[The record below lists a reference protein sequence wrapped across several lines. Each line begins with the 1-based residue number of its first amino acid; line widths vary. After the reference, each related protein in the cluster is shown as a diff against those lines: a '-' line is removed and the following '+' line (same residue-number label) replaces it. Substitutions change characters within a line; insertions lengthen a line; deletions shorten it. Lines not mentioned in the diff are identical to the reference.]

1 MERLR
6 NASPG
11 ELAEDANAEDFA
23 KHAYADGSEAD
34 GLKLIS
40 NNPRARVDLF
50 IKFLHSDK
58 DGENFRSFQ
67 KMERL
72 RNAST
77 NELDEGAIA
86 LVEQYKESAEVGVAK
101 IRMVLYSN
109 YEVDIDE
116 FKLFVKK
123 MLTFELWMSA
133 GSLLQL
139 RYYLL
144 PHSTWKTRY
153 LSY

>member
-6 NASPG
+6 NT
-11 ELAEDANAEDFA
+11 
-23 KHAYADGSEAD
+23 
-34 GLKLIS
+34 
-40 NNPRARVDLF
+40 
-50 IKFLHSDK
+50 
-58 DGENFRSFQ
+58 
-67 KMERL
+67 
-72 RNAST
+72 ST
-77 NELDEGAIA
+77 DELDEGAIA
-86 LVEQYKESAEVGVAK
+86 LVEQYKESAEVDVAK

-116 FKLFVKK
+116 FKVFVKK

-144 PHSTWKTRY
+144 PHST
-153 LSY
+153 